1 MFFTIVLI
9 LLKVFSTSQLNLT
22 YNCKVNELCPGGGC
36 SGIKLLAG
44 AVFLH
49 KTRAGII
56 PETTRDT
63 GEKIWY
69 QQSEMLLF
77 MTMISV

>member
-1 MFFTIVLI
+1 MVD
-9 LLKVFSTSQLNLT
+9 VQR
-22 YNCKVNELCPGGGC
+22 
-36 SGIKLLAG
+36 IKLLAG
-44 AVFLH
+44 VVFLH

-56 PETTRDT
+56 SETTRDT